1 MLEDTK
7 HRLPLKLYLNQ
18 ITFYRIMSNRVK
30 CQHITGTWS
39 GFLDTDRQVGLQRL
53 RITFFVTYGTL

>member
-1 MLEDTK
+1 
-7 HRLPLKLYLNQ
+7 
-18 ITFYRIMSNRVK
+18 MSNRVK